1 MGAVEGWDETQ
12 GTCTWTWA
20 DWTSTKFQGLTK
32 HCIIRLGREFVGNV
46 HFNVFGGELE
56 KSSLLGQDSD
66 FKNQS
71 WWAAWWGT
79 MFVLVIGKGDISC
92 YFVHWQKSSFILY
105 VLFRTLK
112 ESPSCPSHLI
122 FGLFLFF
129 FLSCKQQ
136 LLPSFS
142 TAQRRLMVGF
152 LSTNT
157 RQKRLRLEL
166 CKMDQPDFRLQNLS
180 GWVPK
185 SKMGCDHKHELPLRR
200 KRCSLPLKWS
210 ACESR
215 LRSKCA
221 EIQTREIRSCPQ
233 TFCPLQLNTLQ
244 TNTDNDTVSRDPHTN
259 KLRPI
264 HHPAASPVS
273 LLVYV
278 FVERHVWR
286 RFRVPRQPTVCFLSG
301 PESDFGLPG
310 CRERW
315 HQALPG
321 ELMCCRPH
329 TRPLSQQRSLFSPA
343 IRHCDATK
351 PERPMICTFTFPV
364 FF

>member
-1 MGAVEGWDETQ
+1 
-12 GTCTWTWA
+12 
-20 DWTSTKFQGLTK
+20 
-32 HCIIRLGREFVGNV
+32 
-46 HFNVFGGELE
+46 
-56 KSSLLGQDSD
+56 
-66 FKNQS
+66 
-71 WWAAWWGT
+71 
-79 MFVLVIGKGDISC
+79 
-92 YFVHWQKSSFILY
+92 
-105 VLFRTLK
+105 
-112 ESPSCPSHLI
+112 
-122 FGLFLFF
+122 
-129 FLSCKQQ
+129 
-136 LLPSFS
+136 
-142 TAQRRLMVGF
+142 MV
-152 LSTNT
+152 
-157 RQKRLRLEL
+157 
-166 CKMDQPDFRLQNLS
+166 
-180 GWVPK
+180 
-185 SKMGCDHKHELPLRR
+185 CDHKHELPLRR

-244 TNTDNDTVSRDPHTN
+244 TNTYDDTVRWDPHTN
-259 KLRPI
+259 KLRLI

-315 HQALPG
+315 HQTLPG

-329 TRPLSQQRSLFSPA
+329 TQPLSQQRSLFSPA
-343 IRHCDATK
+343 IRHSDATK
-351 PERPMICTFTFPV
+351 PERPMTCTFTFPV
-364 FF
+364 FSNINLTEDSKRTPQE